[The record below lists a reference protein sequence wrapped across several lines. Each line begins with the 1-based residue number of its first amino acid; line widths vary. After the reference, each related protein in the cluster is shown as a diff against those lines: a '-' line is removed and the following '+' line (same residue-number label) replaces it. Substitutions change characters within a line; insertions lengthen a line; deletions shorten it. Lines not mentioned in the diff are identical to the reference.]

1 MERKDRSLLFQPR
14 TEGLEGLNGET
25 SNIVVA
31 GISPT
36 RARPPHAQKP
46 GGGTGGSRFGWD
58 VAVPPGGRALFSNA
72 SGTSRRSQGPP
83 PQATPRRRGHG
94 ALTPPRPCE
103 RRGRLELA
111 QGCACG
117 AGADTAPAG
126 RSMGLEPGRGGAQ
139 GGCGPGWGSGG
150 AAEDR
155 RGAEHG
161 DGRGLTAHT
170 TCWTQAH
177 AGLSSAAGA
186 GSSYRGWGRGAS
198 AVGIKSLSVC
208 RDQAFRIGMSFTT
221 GRRKRG
227 PTSPSSCVPDTSGEG
242 GVG

>member
-1 MERKDRSLLFQPR
+1 MEGKDRSLLFRPR

-25 SNIVVA
+25 SNIMVA

-36 RARPPHAQKP
+36 HTRPPHAQKP

-72 SGTSRRSQGPP
+72 GGTSRRSQGPP

-94 ALTPPRPCE
+94 ALTPPRLCE

-111 QGCACG
+111 QGCVCG
-117 AGADTAPAG
+117 AGAPAG
-126 RSMGLEPGRGGAQ
+126 RSTGLEPGRGGAQ

-150 AAEDR
+150 AAEDH

-161 DGRGLTAHT
+161 DGRGPTVHAAR
-170 TCWTQAH
+170 WTQAH
-177 AGLSSAAGA
+177 AGLSSAAG
-186 GSSYRGWGRGAS
+186 GWLWLQG
-198 AVGIKSLSVC
+198 V
-208 RDQAFRIGMSFTT
+208 
-221 GRRKRG
+221 
-227 PTSPSSCVPDTSGEG
+227 GEG
-242 GVG
+242 GVGGRD